1 MPSFTQFGETPVPMA
16 RDLLI
21 DGYNLMHAVG
31 LARRR
36 YGPGDLERSRDRL
49 LKWLSRNLRDSERL
63 RTTVVFDAKD
73 APVAG
78 NLDLHFRDMTIRF
91 AGKEAEADDL
101 IEALI
106 EYHSAPKRLIVVSGD
121 RRLQRAARRRRA
133 IAIDSE
139 RFHAELMLRAEDID
153 QGPRQP
159 DPKRDAAISDSEMA
173 AWLATFED
181 VHPDEIQREVDRER
195 PRTKPTPSTPPAAP
209 RPAGSSSTS
218 AKSSGKP
225 SGPKPGS
232 PGPGRS
238 PQKRSAPARRNG
250 RPGEDREKAVPDPPA
265 GDEIDFWEQRIAE
278 LLDDDRPAT

>member
-1 MPSFTQFGETPVPMA
+1 MA

-36 YGPGDLERSRDRL
+36 YGPGDLERCRDRL

-121 RRLQRAARRRRA
+121 RRLQR
-133 IAIDSE
+133 
-139 RFHAELMLRAEDID
+139 
-153 QGPRQP
+153 
-159 DPKRDAAISDSEMA
+159 
-173 AWLATFED
+173 
-181 VHPDEIQREVDRER
+181 
-195 PRTKPTPSTPPAAP
+195 
-209 RPAGSSSTS
+209 RPAGDGDRHRQRAVSCRADAAGRRHRSGTAPAGSETGCRDLGQRNGGLAGDIRGRPSRRNPAGSRSGAAQNEADDLLS
-218 AKSSGKP
+218 AARTTAGGQQFHAGKIPRETGRAETGQSGAGTFTRKAI
-225 SGPKPGS
+225 G
-232 PGPGRS
+232 PGP
-238 PQKRSAPARRNG
+238 A
-250 RPGEDREKAVPDPPA
+250 
-265 GDEIDFWEQRIAE
+265 QRQC
-278 LLDDDRPAT
+278 RGGP